1 MTNERGEQSGGW
13 GGADQSGD
21 PWVSAFSWIVPESW
35 KTVLHS
41 FLITSILSPT
51 YSLSVVFC
59 CLNKLVI
66 QEYTYGEASCLK
78 RYISGLFSV
87 DGPAE
92 PQRCCQQIN
101 CPHIP
106 ASLVIPPACFLLIK
120 LADLLSPE
128 AAWQTRPADEEAGRW
143 AAITGRDNV
152 VGDKLGREGD
162 VWSRCWGKGR
172 RRGRGTASP
181 VPRRSHR

>member
-1 MTNERGEQSGGW
+1 MTNERGEQLGGT
-13 GGADQSGD
+13 DQSGD

-35 KTVLHS
+35 ETVLHS

-59 CLNKLVI
+59 CLNKLVV
-66 QEYTYGEASCLK
+66 QEYT
-78 RYISGLFSV
+78 SGLFSV
-87 DGPAE
+87 DSPAE

-128 AAWQTRPADEEAGRW
+128 AGWQTRPADEEAGRW

-162 VWSRCWGKGR
+162 VRSRCWGKGR

-181 VPRRSHR
+181 APRRSHR